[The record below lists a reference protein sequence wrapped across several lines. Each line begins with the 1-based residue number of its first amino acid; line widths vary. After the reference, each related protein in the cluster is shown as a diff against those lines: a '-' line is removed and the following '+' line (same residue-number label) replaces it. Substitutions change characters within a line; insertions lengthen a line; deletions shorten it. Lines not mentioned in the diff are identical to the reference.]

1 MFVCRYRLLECLRGN
16 VGWSFPG
23 GFCRYAITDTFL
35 VAGFYLITYDRGF
48 VILLVNLLGRLTCIS
63 LFVLCFSSLVV
74 GLVLHRGCGYLL
86 LGVGVILALFF
97 AHRVVASVR
106 PLD

>member
-1 MFVCRYRLLECLRGN
+1 MSGGVFLEVLSICYNRTG
-16 VGWSFPG
+16 
-23 GFCRYAITDTFL
+23 AFL
-35 VAGFYLITYDRGF
+35 VVGIYLTEYDRGF
-48 VILLVNLLGRLTCIS
+48 VILLVNLLGRLIYIS